1 MDPMAEETKD
11 QVRRVAGDIVAAY
24 LSNNQMS
31 PDEVPKFIRTIK
43 EAVADDSAAPA
54 ADQKPAVSIK
64 QSVKPSAVICL
75 ECGVEM
81 KMLKRHLGTAH
92 GLSEA
97 EYKEKWGLPKDH
109 PLVAP
114 SYAKQR
120 SAMAKKIGL
129 GKKGRGGKK
138 K

>member
-24 LSNNQMS
+24 LSNNQMP

-43 EAVADDSAAPA
+43 EAVADDEAAPA
-54 ADQKPAVSIK
+54 ANLKPAVPIK
-64 QSVKPSAVICL
+64 QSVKPSAVVCL
-75 ECGVEM
+75 ECGAEQ
-81 KMLKRHLGTAH
+81 KTLKRHISNAH
-92 GLSEA
+92 GLSET

-109 PLVAP
+109 PLVSP
-114 SYAKQR
+114 SYSKQR

-129 GKKGRGGKK
+129 GKKGGRKK